1 MKKDYIPALLPG
13 DSEVD
18 FVQSYWTDVWERSG
32 GPSLK
37 FKSIQSSEEFKTI
50 NKFFKSLPLN
60 SKTLDAGCGLGNWTV
75 ELNSLGYNTV
85 GLDLSTSTIVQ
96 LKSLFP
102 NVVFDSGDL
111 RNTSFDSSSFDA
123 YISWGV
129 FEHFEAGP
137 RECLTEAF
145 RLIKPNGL
153 LCISVPFDNLRHSFL
168 SHFVKKVSQKPLRF
182 YQYRFTQQE
191 LINELT
197 ISGFVPICIRPIH
210 KRQGILRCLHHEF
223 GLPYDWFATKAL
235 SVILQ
240 PFIPSFLVSHMLIA
254 VARKS

>member
-1 MKKDYIPALLPG
+1 MKKDYIPALLPD

-60 SKTLDAGCGLGNWTV
+60 SKILDAGCGLGNWTV

-111 RNTSFDSSSFDA
+111 RNTSFDSSSLTLIFP
-123 YISWGV
+123 GV
-129 FEHFEAGP
+129 FLSTLRLVRENVSP
-137 RECLTEAF
+137 RLFVLSSQMDCFA
-145 RLIKPNGL
+145 
-153 LCISVPFDNLRHSFL
+153 FL
-168 SHFVKKVSQKPLRF
+168 S
-182 YQYRFTQQE
+182 
-191 LINELT
+191 
-197 ISGFVPICIRPIH
+197 
-210 KRQGILRCLHHEF
+210 
-223 GLPYDWFATKAL
+223 
-235 SVILQ
+235 
-240 PFIPSFLVSHMLIA
+240 PSTT
-254 VARKS
+254 